1 MVGVLWRGI
10 CGAVHVMSPASSLG
24 TVPANSRKPRSRH
37 TGINH
42 RATGEGAPAM
52 SRRAKIVCT
61 LGPATSGPG
70 MITQLVA
77 AGLDV
82 ARLNMSHGD
91 HDAHRAAYQAVR
103 AASDAS
109 GRSVGVLVDRQGPK
123 IRLGRFAAGPV
134 TLAAGQEFTITGQD
148 VPGDQNEVSVSYPGL
163 AGDVQPGTRLLVDD
177 GRVVLEVTAVQGE
190 RVRTRVLVGGPV
202 SDHKGLNLPGVRV
215 NVPALTRKDADDLR
229 WALRL
234 RADLIALSFV
244 QGPEDAAPAR
254 QIMDELGA
262 ALPLIAKIEKPQA
275 VSALPE
281 IIEAFD
287 GIMVA
292 RGDLGVEYPLEQ
304 VPLVQKRSIAL
315 ARQAAKPVIVATQ
328 MLESMIGAPRPTRA
342 EASDVANAVLDGAD
356 ALMLSAE
363 TSVGSYPVEA
373 VATMA
378 KIIVAAERDWS
389 FAPPDGPPQTTGGA
403 IARAAGEV
411 GAAVGARALVAFTMT
426 GDTARRLARCR
437 SPIPLLAFT
446 TEAAT
451 RSQLALTWGAETF
464 LVPAVAHTDDMV
476 RQVEAALRD
485 VGRCTPGDLVVL
497 VAGSPPGTPGRT
509 NALRVHRIG
518 DVIET

>member
-1 MVGVLWRGI
+1 
-10 CGAVHVMSPASSLG
+10 
-24 TVPANSRKPRSRH
+24 
-37 TGINH
+37 
-42 RATGEGAPAM
+42 M
-52 SRRAKIVCT
+52 SRRAKIVAT
-61 LGPATSGPG
+61 LGPATSGPDRIG
-70 MITQLVA
+70 ALVA

-91 HDAHRAAYQAVR
+91 HDGHRAAYEAVR

-109 GRSVGVLVDRQGPK
+109 GRSVGVLVDLQGPK
-123 IRLGRFAAGPV
+123 IRLGTFAAGPV
-134 TLAAGQEFTITGQD
+134 TLAPGQEFAITGER
-148 VPGDQNEVSVSYPGL
+148 VPGDQHEVSVSYPGL
-163 AGDVQPGTRLLVDD
+163 AGDVRPGTRLLVDD
-177 GRVVLEVTAVQGE
+177 GRVVLEVTAVQGP
-190 RVRTRVLVGGPV
+190 RVRTRVLTGGPV
-202 SDHKGLNLPGVRV
+202 SDHKGLNLPGIKVSL
-215 NVPALTRKDADDLR
+215 PALTAKDADDLR
-229 WALRL
+229 WALGL
-234 RADLIALSFV
+234 RADLVALSFV
-244 QGPEDAAPAR
+244 QEADDAKPAR
-254 QIMDELGA
+254 AIMDELGVR
-262 ALPLIAKIEKPQA
+262 LPLIAKIEKPQA
-275 VSALPE
+275 VAALEE
-281 IIEAFD
+281 IVAAFD

-304 VPLVQKRSIAL
+304 VPLVQKRAIRL

-328 MLESMIGAPRPTRA
+328 MLESMVGAPRPTRA

-363 TSVGSYPVEA
+363 TSVGAYPVDS

-378 KIIVAAERDWS
+378 RIIMAAEAAWP
-389 FAPPDGPPQTTGGA
+389 FTAEGPAVPETTGSA

-426 GDTARRLARCR
+426 GETARRLARCR

-464 LVPAVAHTDDMV
+464 LVPKAEHTDDMV

-485 VGRCTPGDLVVL
+485 IGRCTPGDLVVL

-518 DVIET
+518 DALEF